1 MARSSFVKS
10 ISLAFLAGSLC
21 LVSGCTKVGPEYVQ
35 PSGQGKLALEVK
47 TGEYLGIL
55 PEPADISN
63 WWQIFEDPLLATLVD
78 EAVANN
84 HDLRIAISRVTE
96 ARAQLGIISSDYLPT
111 VDANGGATRT
121 QYSEATTGTTQNA
134 HAEYGLSLDAT
145 WEIDV
150 FGRVARSVEASTA
163 DFQATEE
170 DRNNILITLCADV
183 ARVYFSVRTLQSRVR
198 TTERNIEAQARI
210 VTMTRDKYE
219 VGLANSM
226 EVSQA
231 TRTLAT
237 SQATLPPLRTSLQ
250 ENLSSLSV
258 LLGQEPGALLQRLT
272 PPLDVPLPPAE
283 VAIGIPAEQIRKRPD
298 VRAAERRL
306 AAQTARIGVATA
318 DLYPTFFLNG
328 SMGTAAI
335 SSGDLF
341 SGGASAFSFGP
352 GVKLNIFNRQR
363 TRDLIKVEDARTEQ
377 AMAAYEKAL
386 IVAVKDIEDSLVA
399 YHEQQLQ
406 MVSLNEAL
414 AAAKD
419 TRDKAEYLYDT
430 GLTDFLNVLDAERA
444 LLVTENDWEQGR
456 GNTSIILVRVYKSLA
471 GGWTPTEP
479 VHQSKTEAPVETENF
494 SNHEDLLF
502 NTSVKATKKK

>member
-1 MARSSFVKS
+1 MFKS
-10 ISLAFLAGSLC
+10 YSVFTMSLLTTFLTSA
-21 LVSGCTKVGPEYVQ
+21 LVLLPGCMVGPDYEPPVAQEDVDIEVQ
-35 PSGQGKLALEVK
+35 A
-47 TGEYLGIL
+47 GEYLGVL
-55 PEPADISN
+55 PERADITN
-63 WWQIFEDPLLATLVD
+63 WWKVFDDQLLVALVD

-96 ARAQLGIISSDYLPT
+96 ARAQLGITSSDYLPT
-111 VDANGGATRT
+111 VDANGGAGRGKS
-121 QYSEATTGTTQNA
+121 SEALTGVSQDA
-134 HAEYGLSLDAT
+134 HSQYGLSMDAS
-145 WEIDV
+145 WELDV
-150 FGRVARSVEASTA
+150 FGRVGRSVEASSA

-170 DRNNILITLCADV
+170 DRNNVLITLCADV
-183 ARVYFSVRTLQSRVR
+183 ARVYFSVRTLQSRVS
-198 TTERNIEAQARI
+198 TTERNIAAQAKI
-210 VTMTRDKYE
+210 VTMTQDKYD

-250 ENLSSLSV
+250 ENLSSLAV
-258 LLGQEPGALLQRLT
+258 LLGQASGKLRERLR
-272 PPLDVPLPPAE
+272 PPEEVPLPPAQ

-318 DLYPTFFLNG
+318 DLYPTFFLSG
-328 SMGTAAI
+328 SMGTASL

-341 SGGASAFSFGP
+341 SGGASAYSFGP
-352 GVKLNIFNRQR
+352 GVKLNIFNRGR

-377 AMAAYEKAL
+377 AMAAYEKSL

-406 MVSLNEAL
+406 MVALNDAL

-419 TRDKAEYLYDT
+419 TAEKAEYLYET
-430 GLTDFLNVLDAERA
+430 GLTDFMNVLDAERA
-444 LLVTENDWEQGR
+444 LLTTENDWEQGR
-456 GNTSIILVRVYKSLA
+456 GNTSILLARVYKSLA
-471 GGWTPTEP
+471 GGWTSEEP
-479 VHQSKTEAPVETENF
+479 VMVQEEPEENAASTDF
-494 SNHEDLLF
+494 
-502 NTSVKATKKK
+502 K

>member
-1 MARSSFVKS
+1 MRKLRSIVLKS
-10 ISLAFLAGSLC
+10 SLSLILAGSLVV
-21 LVSGCTKVGPEYVQ
+21 LPGCMKVGPDYEPPVISEDVNIEVQ
-35 PSGQGKLALEVK
+35 A
-47 TGEYLGIL
+47 GEYLGIL
-55 PEPADISN
+55 PERADITN
-63 WWQIFEDPLLATLVD
+63 WWKVFDDLLLATLVD

-96 ARAQLGIISSDYLPT
+96 ARAQLGITSSDYLPT
-111 VDANGGATRT
+111 VDASGAANRAKS
-121 QYSEATTGTTQNA
+121 SEAVTRVAQDA
-134 HAEYGLSLDAT
+134 HSEYGLSMDAA

-150 FGRVARSVEASTA
+150 FGRVARSVEASSA

-183 ARVYFSVRTLQSRVR
+183 ARGYFSVRTLQSRVS
-198 TTERNIEAQARI
+198 TTERNIEAQAKI
-210 VTMTRDKYE
+210 VTITQDKHDL
-219 VGLANSM
+219 GLANSM

-237 SQATLPPLRTSLQ
+237 SKATLPPLRTSLQ

-258 LLGQEPGALLQRLT
+258 LLGEAPGKLIERMS
-272 PPLDVPLPPAE
+272 PPQTVPIPPAQ

-328 SMGTAAI
+328 SMGVASL

-352 GVKLNIFNRQR
+352 GVRLNIFNRGR

-377 AMAAYEKAL
+377 AMAAYEKSL

-406 MVSLNEAL
+406 MLAL
-414 AAAKD
+414 DERSIPYQVIPGVTAAFAAA
-419 TRDKAEYLYDT
+419 A
-430 GLTDFLNVLDAERA
+430 
-444 LLVTENDWEQGR
+444 
-456 GNTSIILVRVYKSLA
+456 SIS
-471 GGWTPTEP
+471 
-479 VHQSKTEAPVETENF
+479 F
-494 SNHEDLLF
+494 SVSFWACTIFIRH
-502 NTSVKATKKK
+502 KY

>member
-1 MARSSFVKS
+1 MKMSHSLFVKS
-10 ISLAFLAGSLC
+10 VLTSILTGSLC
-21 LVSGCTKVGPEYVQ
+21 LTSGCTKVGPDYVQ
-35 PSGQGKLALEVK
+35 PTASEELAMEVT
-47 TGEYLGIL
+47 TGEYLGVL
-55 PEPADISN
+55 PERADIAN
-63 WWQIFEDPLLATLVD
+63 WWKIFEDPLLSDLVN

-96 ARAQLGIISSDYLPT
+96 ARAQLGITSSDYLPT
-111 VDANGGATRT
+111 VDANGAATRT
-121 QYSEATTGTTQNA
+121 QRSEAVTGTTQNT
-134 HAEYGLSLDAT
+134 HAEYGLSMDAT

-150 FGRVARSVEASTA
+150 FGRVARLVEASTA

-170 DRNNILITLCADV
+170 DRNDILITLCADV

-198 TTERNIEAQARI
+198 TTERNIEAQVRI

-219 VGLANSM
+219 VGLASSM

-237 SQATLPPLRTSLQ
+237 SQATLPPLRTTLQ

-258 LLGQEPGALLQRLT
+258 LLGQEPGKVLQRLN
-272 PPLDVPLPPAE
+272 PPQDVPLPPAE

-341 SGGASAFSFGP
+341 TGGASAFSFGP

-377 AMAAYEKAL
+377 AMAAYEKSL
-386 IVAVKDIEDSLVA
+386 IMAVKDIEDSLVA

-406 MVSLNEAL
+406 MVALNEAL

-419 TRDKAEYLYDT
+419 TRDKAEYLYNT
-430 GLTDFLNVLDAERA
+430 GLTDFLNVLDAERS

-456 GNTSIILVRVYKSLA
+456 GNTSIILARVYKSLA
-471 GGWTPTEP
+471 GGWTSEEP
-479 VHQSKTEAPVETENF
+479 VPAPQVQTESTTET
-494 SNHEDLLF
+494 
-502 NTSVKATKKK
+502 TTPK